1 MIRVKGLNQ
10 IPRVQ
15 SNSIQIQVQTC
26 FLIFIWNP
34 LTFGQSV
41 EYKSCSKCPNL
52 LPEFVS
58 FFLKNLC
65 IFWDLFLL
73 LCCLKIKLKNQK
85 PFFPSRAGPAK
96 PTHSAN
102 PPRESAMRPTS
113 QRCLSLA
120 GPTPREC
127 YATRARASLGI

>member
-52 LPEFVS
+52 LPDFSHFFEESMYFLGFIFASMLFENQIKKSKTFLS
-58 FFLKNLC
+58 FTG
-65 IFWDLFLL
+65 
-73 LCCLKIKLKNQK
+73 
-85 PFFPSRAGPAK
+85 R
-96 PTHSAN
+96 
-102 PPRESAMRPTS
+102 TS
-113 QRCLSLA
+113 QTDPLSQ
-120 GPTPREC
+120 PTP
-127 YATRARASLGI
+127 